1 MYQIIVLSYLNTLTQ
16 EYSKILTINKMP
28 QDSLKKY
35 CRRIPYPKISPFK
48 ENIPSCIIV
57 FPGENNQP
65 LTVDDLDKLFNILSI
80 TNYTINYQM
89 TKLLQKSETRINGLL
104 FFITK

>member
-1 MYQIIVLSYLNTLTQ
+1 
-16 EYSKILTINKMP
+16 MP
-28 QDSLKKY
+28 QDSLKN
-35 CRRIPYPKISPFK
+35 IVEEFHIQNPPF
-48 ENIPSCIIV
+48 NIPSCIIV

-65 LTVDDLDKLFNILSI
+65 LTVDDLDKLFNISI